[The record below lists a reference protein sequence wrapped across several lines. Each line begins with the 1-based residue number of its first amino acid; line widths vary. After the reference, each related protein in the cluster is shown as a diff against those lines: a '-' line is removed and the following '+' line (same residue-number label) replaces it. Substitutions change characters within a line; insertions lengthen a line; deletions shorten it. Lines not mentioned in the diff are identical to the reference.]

1 MTETTSKAL
10 ETALRYFHSWTAQD
24 FDRAMAFL
32 APDLV
37 CHAPSGLIT
46 GAQAFREFMEP
57 LSQILIHSEL
67 VAAYGDDHTALIMY
81 DTQTVPVPDAPGAE
95 CLTVEDGLITEI
107 KIIFDRVPFAAA
119 RQAAAAGAS

>member
-1 MTETTSKAL
+1 MPETTSKAL
-10 ETALRYFHSWTAQD
+10 QTALRYFHSWTAQD

-37 CHAPSGLIT
+37 CHAPSGRID
-46 GAQAFREFMEP
+46 GAEAFRGFMEP
-57 LSQILIHSEL
+57 LSQILVRAEL
-67 VAAYGDDHTALIMY
+67 VSAFGDDRTALLMY
-81 DTQTVPVPDAPGAE
+81 DTQTVPVAHAPGAE

-119 RQAAAAGAS
+119 RQAADGS